1 MAKRKV
7 QAVPGDGTYGN
18 GTLVPRGAKWRIRWR
33 ENGVR
38 QSLSGFQS
46 EQEARDELTKIQARL
61 QLGEPGV
68 EPSTPNPIVNVEAGH
83 PRRFSQL
90 LDEFIAYRVAHKR
103 RMALEDRSRWERHL
117 TRALATQTVRGL
129 STKWVRE
136 LARELVNPTPGT
148 KAPDGSPKDPISGQT
163 TQRVLALLS
172 SFYSWAMREGLAD
185 TNPVRPALRD
195 PDVKALLASAHDKE
209 TANYLKSWTEVDRLY
224 KALGRTS
231 VGVCF
236 YLQARAGLR
245 PGEAMA
251 LRWGSMDLGAKVL
264 TVRVSVRSGKEGPP
278 KSGKPRKVPIAPKL
292 GAELAKWKTACAP
305 RTTDTDLVCPP
316 PARVGDTGKFLG
328 KKTIGPALT
337 EAFKATKIKPGK
349 MYDVGRHTFGSLVG
363 LSANVSAPR
372 LQAIMGHASITTTL
386 RYVSLANQPFS
397 TKELAALG

>member
-1 MAKRKV
+1 LPKRKV
-7 QAVPGDGTYGN
+7 QPVPGDGTYGN
-18 GTLVPRGAKWRIRWR
+18 GSIRQRGDRWQVRWR
-33 ENGVR
+33 EESQRRSV
-38 QSLSGFQS
+38 SGFQS
-46 EQEARDELTKIQARL
+46 EQEARDELTRIQARL
-61 QLGEPGV
+61 RLGAPGV
-68 EPSTPNPIVNVEAGH
+68 SPPKPKPTGNVDPAG
-83 PRRFSQL
+83 RRPFSEL
-90 LDEFIAYRVAHKR
+90 LDDFIAYRVAHKR

-117 TRALATQTVRGL
+117 TGALATQTVRGL

-136 LARELVNPTPGT
+136 LAKELVNPTPGT
-148 KAPDGSPKDPISGQT
+148 KAPDGSPKEPISGQT
-163 TQRVLALLS
+163 AQRVLALLS
-172 SFYSWAMREGLAD
+172 SFYSWAIREGLAD
-185 TNPVRPALRD
+185 TNPVRPGLRD
-195 PDVKALLASAHDKE
+195 PDVKALLASTHDKE
-209 TANYLKSWTEVDRLY
+209 TANYLKNWSEVDRLY

-251 LRWGSMDLGAKVL
+251 LRWGSVDLDGTVL
-264 TVRVSVRSGKEGPP
+264 TVRASVRSGKEGPP

-337 EAFKATKIKPGK
+337 AAFKATKIKPGK
-349 MYDVGRHTFGSLVG
+349 MYDLGRHTFGSLVG

-386 RYVSLANQPFS
+386 RYVSLASQPFS
-397 TKELAALG
+397 AKELAALG